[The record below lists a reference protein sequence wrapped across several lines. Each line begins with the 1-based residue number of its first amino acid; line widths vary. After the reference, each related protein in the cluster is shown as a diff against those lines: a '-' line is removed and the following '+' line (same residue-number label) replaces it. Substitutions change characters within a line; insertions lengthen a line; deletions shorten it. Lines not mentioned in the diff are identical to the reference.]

1 MAIVSCPECGKKI
14 SDKAAV
20 CEHCGFVLEG
30 QDPDSLARKRQRKKA
45 DRVSKL
51 TAQSMFAMLLFVAGI
66 GGTFYFRD
74 ETSAD
79 ANWQTQ
85 VAMVVMVIGFIWYI
99 INRARL
105 LLVKRQR

>member
-30 QDPDSLARKRQRKKA
+30 QDPESLARKRRRNKA
-45 DRVSKL
+45 DRINKL
-51 TAQSMFAMLLFVAGI
+51 TAQSMFAMLVFVAGI
-66 GGTFYFRD
+66 GGLFYFRD

-79 ANWQTQ
+79 PNWQAQ
-85 VAMVVMVIGFIWYI
+85 ASIAVMVIGFIWYI

-105 LLVKRQR
+105 LLAKRQR